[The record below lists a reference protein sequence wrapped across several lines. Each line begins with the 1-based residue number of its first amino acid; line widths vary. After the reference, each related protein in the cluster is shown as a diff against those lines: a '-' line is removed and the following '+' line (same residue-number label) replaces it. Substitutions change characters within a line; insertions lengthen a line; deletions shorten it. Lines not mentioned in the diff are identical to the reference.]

1 MALYNE
7 AALKYEYLSKI
18 EDSVRSLQRIEKNKK
33 SILTSK
39 WGKSQYKDGQ
49 IQYNPN
55 NTQNSEILDSMVN
68 AILYG
73 QKYPENEGFDLL
85 MGKIGGFGKTINDKL
100 GIKVF
105 PEQFEGKQVSMTKMI
120 DQLNNTFQLTA
131 LGLNPLPSI
140 SNFFGGNFQSVIN
153 AGKYFT
159 KTDFIAAELGLLANK
174 LTGGEDQK
182 KLIGALSYF
191 LPLTENYN
199 QHIAKQLSLNT
210 LSQENIQEFLMVL
223 MRKSDWVVQTASFY
237 AYLKNSAVVDGKV
250 VNTREYLRNQLEF
263 KDSFFKG
270 TSEQRKQ
277 VREKFEEAVKKLNE
291 EKGVLK
297 LAEIKDNKFVI
308 PGLDNKDISV
318 VELRRNVQ
326 QLAKD
331 ALGNLSS
338 DDLRK
343 INLTIY
349 GKSFMVFKNWIP
361 RLVDVRMGNL
371 KFNSSSDAYEWGR
384 TRLVF
389 RLLTQDT
396 LKTLK
401 SLKGALTGNGDLFI
415 SQIKDLY
422 EKKKAEY
429 EADTGKT
436 LNMSEDM
443 FIDLVQKNVK
453 NQLLDTIFMLSLL
466 GLFYGLKAA
475 APEDDEDPAVKNSYR
490 FMVKA
495 VDKIKDELA
504 YFYNPTSIT
513 SMVSSGVFPAVSWI
527 TNAEKLISNFGK
539 ETFAISTGNT
549 ELEEDTYVIKYLM
562 KSFPISNQ
570 ASQLLPI
577 FYEDLAKDL
586 GIKMSTEAR
595 AGAR

>member
-1 MALYNE
+1 
-7 AALKYEYLSKI
+7 
-18 EDSVRSLQRIEKNKK
+18 
-33 SILTSK
+33 
-39 WGKSQYKDGQ
+39 
-49 IQYNPN
+49 
-55 NTQNSEILDSMVN
+55 MVN

>member
-1 MALYNE
+1 
-7 AALKYEYLSKI
+7 
-18 EDSVRSLQRIEKNKK
+18 
-33 SILTSK
+33 
-39 WGKSQYKDGQ
+39 
-49 IQYNPN
+49 
-55 NTQNSEILDSMVN
+55 
-68 AILYG
+68 
-73 QKYPENEGFDLL
+73 
-85 MGKIGGFGKTINDKL
+85 
-100 GIKVF
+100 
-105 PEQFEGKQVSMTKMI
+105 
-120 DQLNNTFQLTA
+120 
-131 LGLNPLPSI
+131 
-140 SNFFGGNFQSVIN
+140 
-153 AGKYFT
+153 
-159 KTDFIAAELGLLANK
+159 
-174 LTGGEDQK
+174 
-182 KLIGALSYF
+182 
-191 LPLTENYN
+191 
-199 QHIAKQLSLNT
+199 
-210 LSQENIQEFLMVL
+210 
-223 MRKSDWVVQTASFY
+223 
-237 AYLKNSAVVDGKV
+237 
-250 VNTREYLRNQLEF
+250 
-263 KDSFFKG
+263 
-270 TSEQRKQ
+270 
-277 VREKFEEAVKKLNE
+277 
-291 EKGVLK
+291 
-297 LAEIKDNKFVI
+297 
-308 PGLDNKDISV
+308 
-318 VELRRNVQ
+318 
-326 QLAKD
+326 
-331 ALGNLSS
+331 
-338 DDLRK
+338 
-343 INLTIY
+343 
-349 GKSFMVFKNWIP
+349 MVFKNWIP